1 MKLATIDDGSLDGQL
16 VVVSHGLCRAA
27 PAAGI
32 APTMQA
38 ALENWTSVEPRLRT
52 LAVDIENGA
61 GKPFDPAMARAP
73 LPRAYQWLDGS
84 AFKSHMRLM
93 AIAFKRDVEKDLTYP
108 NPLMYQGGSDTF
120 LGARQDAELPD
131 EADGLDFEGEI
142 GVVLSDVPMG
152 TKADDAERYIKL
164 IVLIND
170 VSLRRIAPIEM
181 GTGFGWLQAKPSSAF
196 SLTAVTPDEFGAA
209 WKDGRLE
216 LPLRIRWN
224 GQLFGTPNGREMSF
238 SFHRL
243 IEHAAYSRRLSA
255 GTIIG
260 SGTVSNEAYKEVG
273 SACIAERRAIELI
286 ETGAPT
292 TEYMRSGDRV
302 EIDMLDGDDR
312 SIFGAIDHRMRAGSR
327 Q

>member
-1 MKLATIDDGSLDGQL
+1 MKLATVDDGSRDGEL
-16 VVVSHGLCRAA
+16 VVVSRDLSRLVS
-27 PAAGI
+27 AAGI

-38 ALENWTSVEPRLRT
+38 ALENWTVVEPRLRE
-52 LAVDIENGA
+52 LAVSLDGGD
-61 GKPFDPAMARAP
+61 GKLFDHAKALAP

-84 AFKSHMRLM
+84 AFKNHMRLM
-93 AIAFKRDVEKDLTYP
+93 AIAFKRDVEKDLTRP
-108 NPLMYQGGSDTF
+108 DPLIYQGGSDTF
-120 LGARQDAELPD
+120 LGARQDAELPS
-131 EADGLDFEGEI
+131 EADGIDFEGEI
-142 GVVLSDVPMG
+142 GVILSDVPMG
-152 TKADDAERYIKL
+152 TKASEAEPCIKL

-181 GTGFGWLQAKPSSAF
+181 ATGFGWLQAKPSSAF

-224 GQLFGTPNGREMSF
+224 DQLFGTPNGREMSF

-243 IEHAAYSRRLSA
+243 IEYAAYSRRLSA

-286 ETGAPT
+286 ETGAPK
-292 TEYMRSGDRV
+292 TEFMRFGDHV
-302 EIDMLDGDDR
+302 EIDMLDGDGR
-312 SIFGAIDHRMRAGSR
+312 SIFGAIDHRMRAGAR
-327 Q
+327 R